1 MLDQRSGVAGEV
13 PVDRV
18 HMAALPLGAP
28 PGVQPRVAQPRGDV
42 DRRTEL
48 VAEQRQRR
56 VAERERRVERDRRGD
71 RLDGPPF
78 EPEQVPDAP
87 VVRRDRV
94 GARGERESV
103 AVDVQHVST
112 VEN

>member
-1 MLDQRSGVAGEV
+1 
-13 PVDRV
+13 
-18 HMAALPLGAP
+18 
-28 PGVQPRVAQPRGDV
+28 
-42 DRRTEL
+42 

-87 VVRRDRV
+87 VVRRNRV
-94 GARGERESV
+94 AP
-103 AVDVQHVST
+103 AVSASP
-112 VEN
+112 